1 MTNRTPLRS
10 FRNSNQVQLLSG
22 SGHADFVCRGH
33 LSLKATHRGS
43 FEFAEGRTLSE
54 RGTCIVGVDPQ
65 YDALSALRLRGEVLI
80 TLRCGSFADTVRGHM
95 NPKYLHGDPLI
106 FRTHPHPQWRSI
118 CIGCDKDAA
127 MLDRRLVQAL
137 REPDAVLHVRIER
150 LTSPTKP
157 QGILYLIG
165 SPLGNHEDLSPR
177 ALRTLRS
184 VDLLLAEDTRTI
196 KPILKASRATARV
209 ISYHDHNEA
218 DRLAE
223 VLRELD
229 EGARVGLVSEAG
241 MPLISDPGYRVTA
254 AAAARGCLVSPVP
267 SGDAITSALCVSG
280 LPVARF
286 AFVGFLPRELEKR
299 RAIVA
304 EMSASTTTSVFFE
317 SPHRIEETL
326 SILCTH
332 APERRVA
339 ICMDLTKRTERIVR
353 GFPAHLRQVCL
364 EQPLAGE
371 LTIVIEGGGKLA
383 QETVASMEVLRM
395 IDSLVQAGTA
405 TKTIA
410 AAVAAA
416 TGMKRRVAFAL
427 VVSRRQGDLQTD
439 ADGDDD

>member
-1 MTNRTPLRS
+1 MTDRAPVRSCRYTNRPQILP
-10 FRNSNQVQLLSG
+10 G
-22 SGHADFVCRGH
+22 SMHAEFVCKGH
-33 LSLKATHRGS
+33 LSVKATHRGS
-43 FEFAEGRTLSE
+43 FELAEGSLLSE

-65 YDALSALRLRGEVLI
+65 YDALSVLRLRGEVQI
-80 TLRCGSFADTVRGHM
+80 TLRCGAFADSVRGRM
-95 NPKYLHGDPLI
+95 NPKFLHGDPLV
-106 FRTHPHPQWRSI
+106 FRTFPNPQWRSI

-127 MLDRRLVQAL
+127 MLDRRLVRAL
-137 REPDAVLHVRIER
+137 CEPGAVLHVRIER
-150 LTSPTKP
+150 LQSQTKP

-184 VDLLLAEDTRTI
+184 IDLLLAEDTRTV
-196 KPILKASRATARV
+196 KPILKASHSTARV

-229 EGARVGLVSEAG
+229 EGARVGLISEAG
-241 MPLISDPGYRVTA
+241 MPLISDPGFRVTA
-254 AAAARGCLVSPVP
+254 AAAERGCLVSPVP

-286 AFVGFLPRELEKR
+286 DFVGFLPRELEKR
-299 RAIVA
+299 RAMVA
-304 EMSASTTTSVFFE
+304 EMSVSRKTSVFFE
-317 SPHRIEETL
+317 SPHRIEQTL
-326 SILCTH
+326 STLCTH

-353 GFPAHLRQVCL
+353 GFPAEVRELCL
-364 EQPLAGE
+364 AQPLTGE
-371 LTIVIEGGGKLA
+371 LAIVMEGSGALPRD
-383 QETVASMEVLRM
+383 TEVSNEVMRM
-395 IDSLVQAGTA
+395 IDSLVLAGTA

-410 AAVAAA
+410 TAVTAA

-427 VVSRRQGDLQTD
+427 VVSRRHGDLQN
-439 ADGDDD
+439 AAYGDE